1 MVYMPQGHS
10 VLPQLQQRDQIQRLS
25 IAMQRK
31 LGRGTQINIR
41 LVIRGDMQTG
51 KTSLHRR
58 LRGLPFEP
66 PQTAAAPARN
76 PRTPR

>member
-1 MVYMPQGHS
+1 MSGEPRGHS

-31 LGRGTQINIR
+31 LGRGSQINIR

-51 KTSLHRR
+51 KARERR
-58 LRGLPFEP
+58 GDAFLGILSFL
-66 PQTAAAPARN
+66 
-76 PRTPR
+76 